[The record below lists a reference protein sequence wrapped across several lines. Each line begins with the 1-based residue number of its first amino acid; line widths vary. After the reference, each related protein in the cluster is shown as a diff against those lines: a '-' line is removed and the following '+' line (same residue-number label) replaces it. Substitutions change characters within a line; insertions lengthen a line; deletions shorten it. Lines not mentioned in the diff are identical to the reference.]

1 MNEVSEIL
9 IPLKAFVIKIFKI
22 SLNVRTLSERS
33 IKNSDTFEGICN
45 QNIQNIA
52 NVRTLREQSRP
63 NKNSDIYS
71 QNVTIC
77 DMCTLS
83 EQYITNSDSK
93 SSIIEMLLEKRK
105 TKRI

>member
-33 IKNSDTFEGICN
+33 IKNSDTVEGICN

-52 NVRTLREQSRP
+52 KCADLERT
-63 NKNSDIYS
+63 K
-71 QNVTIC
+71 
-77 DMCTLS
+77 
-83 EQYITNSDSK
+83 
-93 SSIIEMLLEKRK
+93 
-105 TKRI
+105 

>member
-22 SLNVRTLSERS
+22 SLNVRTSSERS
-33 IKNSDTFEGICN
+33 IKNSDTLKVSVIKIFKILL
-45 QNIQNIA
+45 

-71 QNVTIC
+71 QNITIC

-83 EQYITNSDSK
+83 QQYITNSDSK
-93 SSIIEMLLEKRK
+93 SSIIEILLEKRK
-105 TKRI
+105 TKHI

>member
-9 IPLKAFVIKIFKI
+9 IPLKAFVIKIFKT

-52 NVRTLREQSRP
+52 KCADHERT
-63 NKNSDIYS
+63 KWA
-71 QNVTIC
+71 
-77 DMCTLS
+77 
-83 EQYITNSDSK
+83 
-93 SSIIEMLLEKRK
+93 
-105 TKRI
+105 